1 MIVVPSQNAST
12 DTSRPVINSSITIL
26 LPALPKCLSNMIS
39 FTPAL
44 ASSKSLQI
52 NTPLPSAS
60 PSAFNTIGKSAVS
73 RYANAASA
81 LSNVSYA
88 AVGISYFFI
97 RSLENAL
104 EPSMIAAFFLG
115 PNTLIPT
122 CSNASTQPATN
133 GSSGPTITKSIAFS
147 FAKVTNLSKS
157 ITEIST
163 HSASSAIP
171 ALPGAAYILETR
183 LLFAT
188 QAAIACSLPP
198 LPMIN
203 TFMIILL
210 ILLYVLYR
218 TTTLPSTTTI
228 RSFAISSIACGSKI
242 HSACSITLC
251 CRTFGVSPSSTAT
264 AFCKMIGPVS
274 VPLSTK

>member
-1 MIVVPSQNAST
+1 MIVVPSQNART

-52 NTPLPSAS
+52 NTPLPRAR
-60 PSAFNTIGKSAVS
+60 PSAFNTIGNSAVS

-97 RSLENAL
+97 RSFENAL
-104 EPSMIAAFFLG
+104 DPSMIAAFLRG
-115 PNTLIPT
+115 PNTLMF
-122 CSNASTQPATN
+122 SFSKASTQPATN

-147 FAKVTNLSKS
+147 FANATSLSKS

-171 ALPGAAYILETR
+171 ALPGAAYIFDTR

-188 QAAIACSLPP
+188 QVAIACSLPP
-198 LPMIN
+198 LPMIK

-210 ILLYVLYR
+210 FSCIYSLTNPVRISSLLQLFRLPLQLCHLQSDQLPVAIR
-218 TTTLPSTTTI
+218 STLP
-228 RSFAISSIACGSKI
+228 
-242 HSACSITLC
+242 
-251 CRTFGVSPSSTAT
+251 
-264 AFCKMIGPVS
+264 
-274 VPLSTK
+274 VPLLFVVVSLVYLPLRQQLPSAK